1 MGADG
6 TEIGGTGRLGRYRPR
21 SGSEPIERL
30 SRNSGGPGWCAM
42 SGPRSEVKWT

>member
-30 SRNSGGPGWCAM
+30 SRNSGGRGGVLCQVH
-42 SGPRSEVKWT
+42 GVK